1 MTCDKH
7 TMLLYA
13 VTDRAWTG
21 PMTLLQQAEAALQ
34 GGVTCLQLR
43 EKHLEDDAFLAEA
56 REMAALCK
64 RYRVPFI
71 VNDRVD
77 IALACG
83 ADGVHVG
90 QDDME
95 ISAVRRLAGDKLMVG
110 VSAHTVEE
118 AVRAARG
125 GADYLGLGAVFS
137 TSTKADAGAMSRD
150 TLKAICQAVD
160 IPKVAIGGI
169 SAGNILQLS
178 GSGVDGVAVV
188 SAIFGAP
195 DPCRAAQNLAQLSR
209 RMVSGQ

>member
-1 MTCDKH
+1 MKCDKH

-13 VTDRAWTG
+13 VTDRAWVG

-34 GGVTCLQLR
+34 NGVTCLQLR
-43 EKHLEDDAFLAEA
+43 EKHLDDEAFLAEA
-56 REMAALCK
+56 RQMAALCK
-64 RYRVPFI
+64 RYHVPLI
-71 VNDRVD
+71 IHDRVD

-90 QDDME
+90 QEDME
-95 ISAVRRLAGDKLMVG
+95 VSAVRRLAGEKLVVG

-118 AVRAARG
+118 AVKAARG

-169 SAGNILQLS
+169 SAENILQLS

-195 DPCRAAQNLAQLSR
+195 DPGRAAARLAELSR
-209 RMVSGQ
+209 QMIAGQ

>member
-1 MTCDKH
+1 MKCDKH

-56 REMAALCK
+56 REMAALCR

-90 QDDME
+90 QEDME
-95 ISAVRRLAGDKLMVG
+95 VSAVRRMAGDKLMVG

-169 SAGNILQLS
+169 SAKNILELS

-195 DPCRAAQNLAQLSR
+195 DPRRAAQDLAELSR

>member
-1 MTCDKH
+1 MKCDKH

-56 REMAALCK
+56 REMAALCR

-90 QDDME
+90 QEDME
-95 ISAVRRLAGDKLMVG
+95 VSAVRRMAGDKLMVG
-110 VSAHTVEE
+110 VSAHTGEE

-160 IPKVAIGGI
+160 LPKVAIGGI
-169 SAGNILQLS
+169 SAKNILELS

-195 DPCRAAQNLAQLSR
+195 DPRRAAQDLAELSR
-209 RMVSGQ
+209 RMVSGR